1 MRKIITILLLL
12 VSFNSYGHGHFSYPG
27 GVNVYNFNYG
37 YNNAW
42 LYAAPI
48 LGMTSMMLMQNMMYR
63 PQSQPIIIQQP
74 PPIIMNNPGMNN
86 ACYWGTIYENGYPVY
101 RLICR

>member
-12 VSFNSYGHGHFSYPG
+12 VSFNSYGHGHFGYPG

-42 LYAAPI
+42 LYTAPI
-48 LGMTSMMLMQNMMYR
+48 LGMTSMMLMQNMMQNR
-63 PQSQPIIIQQP
+63 QQPIIIQQP
-74 PPIIMNNPGMNN
+74 PPVYNNPYNMNN
-86 ACYWGTIYENGYPVY
+86 CYYGNVMENGIYVN